1 MILLLELKSG
11 RKYGCREINKIIW
24 GWRKEVMRGEP
35 EEEKRGG
42 DRGCGVGK
50 CVGGVACASRV
61 PRRVPGVRLACIV
74 NCWLACSIALCVPV
88 CLSIRL
94 YNK

>member
-61 PRRVPGVRLACIV
+61 PGVRLACIV